1 MSQAPRFEVCGQACG
16 DSKDAIAEKPE
27 YHLTMAES
35 LAAAALA
42 NGRAENLAPER
53 RFEIAVN
60 TVETWWARRKKAKK
74 AK

>member
-1 MSQAPRFEVCGQACG
+1 
-16 DSKDAIAEKPE
+16 
-27 YHLTMAES
+27 MAES